1 MTYLTSSLSDL
12 RQDILDVCSCIRST
26 CAELYHFYADLFVN
40 DRAAFLFWKR
50 VAMGEENHAKE
61 FTLIAKLKRQKIIH
75 SFQSDLIDAEIALF
89 YLQSLIEKTRQNPPS
104 LEDAL
109 STSIKLEEK
118 LSRFHLQN
126 LVEFTDPSFRKQF
139 TKMIQTDQER
149 IESFR
154 KAYEQLVAPQ
164 SDSSFQCDL
173 TL

>member
-75 SFQSDLIDAEIALF
+75 SFQSDLIDAGNCAV
-89 YLQSLIEKTRQNPPS
+89 
-104 LEDAL
+104 L
-109 STSIKLEEK
+109 SPIS
-118 LSRFHLQN
+118 
-126 LVEFTDPSFRKQF
+126 
-139 TKMIQTDQER
+139 
-149 IESFR
+149 
-154 KAYEQLVAPQ
+154 Y
-164 SDSSFQCDL
+164 
-173 TL
+173 